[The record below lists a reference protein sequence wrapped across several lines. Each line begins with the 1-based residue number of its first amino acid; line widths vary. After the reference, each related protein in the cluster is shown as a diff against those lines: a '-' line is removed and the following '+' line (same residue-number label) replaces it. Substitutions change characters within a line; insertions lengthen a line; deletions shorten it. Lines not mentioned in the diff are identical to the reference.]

1 MTVFKNYFKVTKSY
15 LGITIMYIAMF
26 TIIAIFT
33 CSSNEQETKE
43 LSKANVIVI
52 NEDDGVYAKQLE
64 TYLKDSFEII
74 ECENKEESIKDK
86 LFIGTSDIAI
96 TIPKGYSKN
105 FNTKDELMLV
115 KRQVPNSN
123 EANLVDDK
131 INKYLNLSELYLNS
145 GSSIEQLP
153 SLINKD
159 LNTKSDVEFLEG
171 SNQALGNMKSYFN
184 FSNYM
189 IIMLVSSVVG
199 LIYNAF
205 NQVSV
210 KKKNLVSSTPYSRV
224 TLQIFAGSV
233 IVGFAICAAFIG
245 VAMFMFKDIFFTT
258 YGLLYSLNLGIF
270 TVFSLA
276 LTAFIC
282 TLIEEVEARSFLIN
296 ILGLGTSFIC
306 GAFIPQE
313 ILATSVVNASKLL
326 PNYYF
331 IANNNIIAEISK
343 FNMDTLS
350 PVFTNIFILLGFTAL
365 ILFLNVIAGK
375 VIKKK

>member
-74 ECENKEESIKDK
+74 ECENKEERIKDK

-245 VAMFMFKDIFFTT
+245 VAIFMFKDIFFTT

>member
-1 MTVFKNYFKVTKSY
+1 
-15 LGITIMYIAMF
+15 
-26 TIIAIFT
+26 
-33 CSSNEQETKE
+33 
-43 LSKANVIVI
+43 KANVIVI

-96 TIPKGYSKN
+96 TIPKGYSIN

-131 INKYLNLSELYLNS
+131 INKYLNLS
-145 GSSIEQLP
+145 GSSIEELP

-189 IIMLVSSVVG
+189 VIMLVSSVIGV
-199 LIYNAF
+199 IYNAF

-233 IVGFAICAAFIG
+233 IVGFAISTAFIG
-245 VAMFMFKDIFFTT
+245 VAIFMFKDIFFTT

-331 IANNNIIAEISK
+331 IANNNIIAEISN

>member
-1 MTVFKNYFKVTKSY
+1 
-15 LGITIMYIAMF
+15 
-26 TIIAIFT
+26 
-33 CSSNEQETKE
+33 
-43 LSKANVIVI
+43 
-52 NEDDGVYAKQLE
+52 
-64 TYLKDSFEII
+64 
-74 ECENKEESIKDK
+74 
-86 LFIGTSDIAI
+86 AI
-96 TIPKGYSKN
+96 TIPKGYSIN

-145 GSSIEQLP
+145 GSSIEELP

-189 IIMLVSSVVG
+189 VIMLVSSVIGV
-199 LIYNAF
+199 IYNAF

-233 IVGFAICAAFIG
+233 IVGFAISTAFIG
-245 VAMFMFKDIFFTT
+245 VAIFMFKDIFFTT

-331 IANNNIIAEISK
+331 IANNNIIAEISN
-343 FNMDTLS
+343 FNMDTL
-350 PVFTNIFILLGFTAL
+350 
-365 ILFLNVIAGK
+365 
-375 VIKKK
+375 